1 MESMSLG
8 LQFNAKKSRIALAM
22 SLQFPIRAPS
32 SATDFGS
39 SRDSASM
46 AIYHEEQQW
55 NQDTAIQNTER
66 HSEAE
71 IKNS

>member
-1 MESMSLG
+1 
-8 LQFNAKKSRIALAM
+8 LAM

-46 AIYHEEQQW
+46 AIYHEEQQR